1 MKLIVEHIEDI
12 ELLTEEKDGKEY
24 TYIQGVFLQGDIKN
38 RNGRVYPMPVL
49 QREVTNYT
57 ENFVNKS
64 RALGELGHP
73 DGPTINLDRVSHKI
87 VELYQDGSNYI
98 GKAKL
103 LETPMGSIAKNLL
116 REGVQLGV
124 SSRGVG
130 SLESKDGSNYVRDD
144 FMLTTAADIVA
155 DPSAPDAFV
164 NGIMEGKEWV
174 WNNGILKEY
183 RVSEYKQY
191 ISEAT
196 DLSNISDGHYEFLIS
211 SNCLEHSA
219 NPLKAILEWRTVLK
233 EKGILILVVPK
244 KDLNFDHTRRDTEF
258 NALLIPQT
266 SLAVKSPFSF
276 PKR

>member
-24 TYIQGVFLQGDIKN
+24 TYIQGVFLQGDVKN

-49 QREVTNYT
+49 QREVTNYN

-103 LETPMGSIAKNLL
+103 LETPMGQIAKNLL

-130 SLESKDGSNYVRDD
+130 SLESKGGSNYVRDD

-164 NGIMEGKEWV
+164 DGIMEGKEWV
-174 WNNGILKEY
+174 WNNGALKEADLQ
-183 RVSEYKQY
+183 RVKEELDSVSRNQ
-191 ISEAT
+191 
-196 DLSNISDGHYEFLIS
+196 
-211 SNCLEHSA
+211 LEG
-219 NPLKAILEWRTVLK
+219 KILEGFER
-233 EKGILILVVPK
+233 
-244 KDLNFDHTRRDTEF
+244 
-258 NALLIPQT
+258 LLYN
-266 SLAVKSPFSF
+266 L
-276 PKR
+276 